1 MESIKCVGRFG
12 LVNDFLLQ
20 ADAEIENYKNHSNFI
35 YRIYSKDKFD
45 ENVFFEITLSIT
57 DSNIAIITMM
67 NHHQIPEFSQK
78 GIPDFIIPWL
88 YNKHKLRIHSST
100 NCTSNK
106 FFEEEKQ
113 ESLATKVWDRL
124 IGKGIASFDN
134 TTNRYFYDE

>member
-1 MESIKCVGRFG
+1 
-12 LVNDFLLQ
+12 
-20 ADAEIENYKNHSNFI
+20 
-35 YRIYSKDKFD
+35 
-45 ENVFFEITLSIT
+45 
-57 DSNIAIITMM
+57 MM